1 MPSRRSQARR
11 YAMLALYQWQV
22 SGQDPAEIGR
32 HFHDDPIWV
41 GEVAD
46 SLLAAA
52 EEATPGEP
60 HPQVYDHDL
69 FDQLL
74 QGVPRHVGEIDAL
87 LGPLCSRVLSQV
99 DPVELAVLRL
109 GVYELLHCPDVPYR
123 VVINEAVDLA
133 KDFGGPDGHRF
144 VNGVLDKA
152 ARKARALEMR
162 SAG

>member
-1 MPSRRSQARR
+1 
-11 YAMLALYQWQV
+11 MLALYQWQV
-22 SGQDPAEIGR
+22 SGQSPAEIGR

-52 EEATPGEP
+52 QEATPGEVP
-60 HPQVYDHDL
+60 SQVYDHDL
-69 FDQLL
+69 FDSLL
-74 QGVPRHVGEIDAL
+74 QGVPRHLGEIDAL
-87 LGPLCSRVLSQV
+87 LGPLCSRVLNQV

-109 GVYELLHCPDVPYR
+109 GAYELLHCPEVPYR
-123 VVINEAVDLA
+123 VVINEAVDLT

-152 ARKARALEMR
+152 ARRTRALEMR

>member
-1 MPSRRSQARR
+1 
-11 YAMLALYQWQV
+11 MLALYQWQV
-22 SGQDPAEIGR
+22 SGQSPAEIGR

-52 EEATPGEP
+52 QEATPGEVP
-60 HPQVYDHDL
+60 SQVYDHDL
-69 FDQLL
+69 FDHLL
-74 QGVPRHVGEIDAL
+74 QGVPRHLGEIDAL
-87 LGPLCSRVLSQV
+87 LGPLCSRVLNQV

-109 GVYELLHCPDVPYR
+109 GAYELLHCPDVPYR
-123 VVINEAVDLA
+123 VVINEAVDLT

-152 ARKARALEMR
+152 ARRTRALEMR
-162 SAG
+162 GAG